1 MEKNFQKCINGIQ
14 HIGIPTND
22 ISKTIAFSEML
33 GFQVAY
39 KTLNEK
45 ANEEVAF
52 LELGDVV
59 IETYENKNAAL
70 KSGALDHL
78 ALDTSDIQGAY
89 RLAKEKGCRILD
101 DGIQFLPFWENGVNF
116 FTILGPNEEK
126 IEFCQRL

>member
-1 MEKNFQKCINGIQ
+1 M
-14 HIGIPTND
+14 
-22 ISKTIAFSEML
+22 
-33 GFQVAY
+33 
-39 KTLNEK
+39 TLNEK

-89 RLAKEKGCRILD
+89 RLAKERAAEFWTMASSSCRF
-101 DGIQFLPFWENGVNF
+101 GRMG
-116 FTILGPNEEK
+116 
-126 IEFCQRL
+126 